1 VSHDEREPAEPW
13 FEDVAPSSTV
23 GFLLRYAVPGMVGAL
38 LLALGAVGVG
48 WLPPLYNFDAYP
60 LIADLR
66 GNVGSWVARGMVIAG
81 GALVLQSWLILGL
94 EVMRGT
100 VRDIRRL
107 WIVLALWCAPLL
119 LAPPLFSRDVY
130 SYFVQGKL
138 FVSGM
143 DPYSTGVG
151 VLPGWFQDGVDPQ
164 WILTP
169 APYGPLWLSLSR
181 GVVALVGDNAYLGT
195 LCFRALALA
204 GVALMAYYVPRLA
217 FHCGINGAKALWLGV
232 MNPLVLLLF
241 VVSEHNDALMVGLMV
256 AGLTLVAERR
266 PVLGILLI
274 TAAVAIKPIAV
285 IALPFAGLL
294 WAGASSDLRRRI
306 LRWAQTA
313 GIALVAFFGISA
325 VIGTGYGWIAAL
337 SGPSTYT
344 TWLSPP
350 TALGMIV
357 GGLGDHIGLG
367 DHTDGALQ
375 VTRVLGLLLGGL
387 IIGWL
392 CLKPQGRT
400 PVRGLALAFLAIVAL
415 GPTFQTWYLLWV
427 LCLLAASGLTAR
439 ALRVVLLLIAGATVY
454 TLCETS
460 ATRGPYF
467 GWNDGLA
474 MVLTVV
480 VMAVAIFASRRERML
495 LLGDPVSHGLLPEDP
510 PSQSRHDRLVMR
522 PASGS

>member
-1 VSHDEREPAEPW
+1 MSQDEREPQEPW
-13 FEDVAPSSTV
+13 PADRTAST
-23 GFLLRYAVPGMVGAL
+23 GAFLLRYAGPGMVGAL
-38 LLALGAVGVG
+38 LLAIGAVGVG

-66 GNVGSWVARGMVIAG
+66 GNVGSWVARAMVIAG
-81 GALVLQSWLILGL
+81 GALLLQAWLILGL
-94 EVMRGT
+94 EVMRGA
-100 VRDIRRL
+100 VRDVRRL
-107 WIVLALWCAPLL
+107 WAVLALWCVPLL

-138 FVSGM
+138 FVSGL

-181 GVVALVGDNAYLGT
+181 GVVALVGDNAFLGT
-195 LCFRALALA
+195 LAFRGLALC

-217 FHCGINGAKALWLGV
+217 FHCGIDGARALWLGV
-232 MNPLVLLLF
+232 LNPLVLLLF
-241 VVSEHNDALMVGLMV
+241 VVSEHNDALMVGLMI
-256 AGLTLVAERR
+256 AGLALVAERR

-274 TAAVAIKPIAV
+274 TAAIAIKPIAMV
-285 IALPFAGLL
+285 ALPFAGLL
-294 WAGASSDLRRRI
+294 WAGASSDLRKRI
-306 LRWAQTA
+306 LRWVQTA
-313 GIALVAFFGISA
+313 AIAVAAFLGISA
-325 VIGTGYGWIAAL
+325 VIGTGYGWLAAL

-357 GGLGDHIGLG
+357 GGLGNHFGLG

-375 VTRVLGLLLGGL
+375 VTRALGLVIGGL
-387 IIGWL
+387 VIAWL
-392 CLKPQGRT
+392 CLKPEGRT
-400 PVRGLALAFLAIVAL
+400 PIRGLALAFLAIVLL

-427 LCLLAASGLTAR
+427 LTLFAVSGLTALG
-439 ALRVVLLLIAGATVY
+439 LRVVLLLIAGATVY

-480 VMAVAIFASRRERML
+480 VIALAIFTSRRERLL
-495 LLGDPVSHGLLPEDP
+495 LLGDPVSHGLLPADP
-510 PSQSRHDRLVMR
+510 PSQARHDRLVMR

>member
-1 VSHDEREPAEPW
+1 
-13 FEDVAPSSTV
+13 
-23 GFLLRYAVPGMVGAL
+23 MVGAL
-38 LLALGAVGVG
+38 LLAIGAVGVG
-48 WLPPLYNFDAYP
+48 WLPPLYNFDGYP
-60 LIADLR
+60 VIAELR
-66 GNVGSWVARGMVIAG
+66 GNVGSWAARGMVIAG
-81 GALVLQSWLILGL
+81 GALLLQSWLTLGL

-100 VRDIRRL
+100 LRDLQRL
-107 WIVLALWCAPLL
+107 WGVLALWCVPLL

-138 FVSGM
+138 FVIGQ

-151 VLPGWFQDGVDPQ
+151 VVPGWFQDGVDPQ

-195 LCFRALALA
+195 LCFRGLALA

-217 FHCGINGAKALWLGV
+217 FHCGIDGAKALWLGV

-241 VVSEHNDALMVGLMV
+241 VTSEHNDALMAGLMI
-256 AGLTLVAERR
+256 AGLALVAERR
-266 PVLGILLI
+266 PVLGVLLI
-274 TAAVAIKPIAV
+274 TCAVAIKPISML
-285 IALPFAGLL
+285 ALPFAGLL
-294 WAGASSDLRRRI
+294 WAGASSDLRKR
-306 LRWAQTA
+306 LVRWAQTA
-313 GIALVAFFGISA
+313 AIAVLAFFGISA

-357 GGLGDHIGLG
+357 GGLGNHFGLG
-367 DHTDGALQ
+367 DHTLGALQ
-375 VTRVLGLLLGGL
+375 VTRILGLVLAVL

-392 CLKPQGRT
+392 CLRPEGRT
-400 PVRGLALAFLAIVAL
+400 PVRGLALAFLAIVLL
-415 GPTFQTWYLLWV
+415 GPTFQTWYLLWI
-427 LCLLAASGLTAR
+427 LPLLAASGLGPRTLQA
-439 ALRVVLLLIAGATVY
+439 VLLLVAGFTVY

-480 VMAVAIFASRRERML
+480 VMALAVFASKRERML
-495 LLGDPVSHGLLPEDP
+495 LLGEPVAHGLLPEDP
-510 PSQSRHDRLVMR
+510 PSQARHDRLVMR
-522 PASGS
+522 PADGS